1 MPLPYR
7 LTITLTAHGIIN
19 CSAFYFL
26 CLFHPDSTVKESE
39 ISKSDEQDDDDEE
52 GKKKVAEETT
62 SSGEEKVAPSGEG
75 GEGGSE
81 NPDESVVS
89 AQGGLK

>member
-1 MPLPYR
+1 MPYR
-7 LTITLTAHGIIN
+7 LSIALTAHGIIDF
-19 CSAFYFL
+19 STFHFL

-39 ISKSDEQDDDDEE
+39 ISKSDKQDDDDDE
-52 GKKKVAEETT
+52 GKKKVAEDTT

-89 AQGGLK
+89 AQGGLT